1 MIEEIKKKRKKDPY
15 WGKPYAN
22 LMRKTFSEI
31 FLTSNQGKKLLPNDS
46 MKKTFKNKLIYL
58 KYLLTS
64 DELDD
69 DYREEEWFSSRRLT
83 WGYNIYNNQRN
94 LNSGLCSKDCYEYII
109 NGKGS
114 KLVQDHFFG
123 VTLSAEEVRKAFEE
137 SNFDIDYMVN
147 EWLPKKYYMFIKWYV
162 TPEEHKKENILR
174 GEHTLEQK
182 DNFEHLINCSE
193 PVEKKRKTQL
203 LKEKY

>member
-1 MIEEIKKKRKKDPY
+1 
-15 WGKPYAN
+15 
-22 LMRKTFSEI
+22 
-31 FLTSNQGKKLLPNDS
+31 

-69 DYREEEWFSSRRLT
+69 DSREVEWFSSRRLT

-137 SNFDIDYMVN
+137 SIHGPRSARRHRGGARRS
-147 EWLPKKYYMFIKWYV
+147 PKK
-162 TPEEHKKENILR
+162 R
-174 GEHTLEQK
+174 GRSRRASTHRRRDGAHRGGSRADRTVVPAQSGVPSG
-182 DNFEHLINCSE
+182 DRRSQ
-193 PVEKKRKTQL
+193 RQQDA
-203 LKEKY
+203 

>member
-1 MIEEIKKKRKKDPY
+1 MK
-15 WGKPYAN
+15 
-22 LMRKTFSEI
+22 KTFSKI
-31 FLTSNQGKKLLPNDS
+31 FLTSDQGKKLLPNDS

-69 DYREEEWFSSRRLT
+69 DFREEEWFASRRLT
-83 WGYNIYNNQRN
+83 WGYNIYNNQKN

-109 NGKGS
+109 NGKS
-114 KLVQDHFFG
+114 NKLVQDHFFG
-123 VTLSAEEVRKAFEE
+123 VTLSAEEVRKAFEK
-137 SNFDIDYMVN
+137 SNFNIDYMVN
-147 EWLPKKYYMFIKWYV
+147 EWLPNKYYMFIKWYV

-193 PVEKKRKTQL
+193 PGEKKSKTQL
-203 LKEKY
+203 LKEMI

>member
-1 MIEEIKKKRKKDPY
+1 MIEVIKKKRKKDPY

-83 WGYNIYNNQRN
+83 WGYNIYNN
-94 LNSGLCSKDCYEYII
+94 
-109 NGKGS
+109 
-114 KLVQDHFFG
+114 
-123 VTLSAEEVRKAFEE
+123 
-137 SNFDIDYMVN
+137 
-147 EWLPKKYYMFIKWYV
+147 
-162 TPEEHKKENILR
+162 
-174 GEHTLEQK
+174 
-182 DNFEHLINCSE
+182 
-193 PVEKKRKTQL
+193 
-203 LKEKY
+203 